1 MATFFTVAFAASRTA
16 FWWTAP
22 TITTASSPRPA
33 DAIARAPYQ
42 FSNEVIRE
50 FRVSSNGYS
59 AELGR
64 AGGAVFNVVTN
75 SGGDHWHGTGFFYVR
90 EPILTPSRPTSP
102 ANRTKSSG
110 NSAAPT
116 AAFPANR
123 VFLYLGYDQRQL
135 TVPSLV
141 QFGNGASSVV
151 PQADDNDRKDKT
163 WSSPRPSSSTPWL
176 ANTPHRWAATPD
188 SPSST

>member
-1 MATFFTVAFAASRTA
+1 MDGADNNNSFFAQARG
-16 FWWTAP
+16 
-22 TITTASSPRPA
+22 RYR
-33 DAIARAPYQ
+33 ARALSIQQRGDQGVSRLLEWLQRRVGTRGRSGVQRGHQLRRGPLARHRLLLRTRTDFDAQSAYVTSKPNEEQRQ
-42 FSNEVIRE
+42 FD
-50 FRVSSNGYS
+50 GTD
-59 AELGR
+59 
-64 AGGAVFNVVTN
+64 GGLL
-75 SGGDHWHGTGFFYVR
+75 R
-90 EPILTPSRPTSP
+90 
-102 ANRTKSSG
+102 K
-110 NSAAPT
+110 
-116 AAFPANR
+116 NR

-151 PQADDNDRKDKT
+151 PQADDYDRKDKT